1 MANIT
6 GLVQRVNPSDL
17 YHMACRMDRGEQ
29 FGYNGWKA
37 IGEYLEG
44 LSDDIGEPIEI
55 DIVEICC
62 EYSKADSVGE
72 WWHGYYHGQYTTI
85 DPNEWAESDDDAK
98 LELIRDYL
106 EYNTSV
112 VCCEDDCIIWMAF

>member
-6 GLVQRVNPSDL
+6 GLVQRVNPSEL
-17 YHMACRMDRGEQ
+17 YHMACRVHRGHN

-37 IGEYLEG
+37 IGEYLES
-44 LSDDIGEPIEI
+44 LSDDIGEPIEA
-55 DIVEICC
+55 DIIAICC
-62 EYSKADSVGE
+62 DFSKADSANE
-72 WWHGYYHGQYTTI
+72 WWQEYGQYSTI
-85 DPNEWAESDDDAK
+85 DPEELEDASEDDK

-112 VCCEDDCIIWMAF
+112 VCCESDCIIWQSF